1 MYGLMNPLCWSRS
14 ALINSHEQIPLFPQ
28 CCLDKL
34 QFHLTLDSNFN
45 GFHRTTVNTSPG
57 IRWLNCKARSVF
69 PASSSCSCSSTP
81 PPVCRT
87 PHKTPSHT
95 LNHYLY
101 FHTCASCTN
110 QKATIFVPPAEYPRH
125 TYIYICANSKHIY
138 PWILLL
144 FVSLTG
150 SNKMVTG
157 SDLSPVIMI
166 FCDILHPCQF
176 SINYR
181 PWKTCCLIK
190 TNCLDREG
198 QGNLFIIW

>member
-1 MYGLMNPLCWSRS
+1 M
-14 ALINSHEQIPLFPQ
+14 I
-28 CCLDKL
+28 KL
-34 QFHLTLDSNFN
+34 QGEKCVPSFLLVLVLIHPPRLPHPPQNTLTHLKSLFVLS
-45 GFHRTTVNTSPG
+45 H
-57 IRWLNCKARSVF
+57 LCKL
-69 PASSSCSCSSTP
+69 
-81 PPVCRT
+81 
-87 PHKTPSHT
+87 HKTKS
-95 LNHYLY
+95 YY
-101 FHTCASCTN
+101 FCSTSRISQTH
-110 QKATIFVPPAEYPRH
+110 IH
-125 TYIYICANSKHIY
+125 IYICANSKHIY